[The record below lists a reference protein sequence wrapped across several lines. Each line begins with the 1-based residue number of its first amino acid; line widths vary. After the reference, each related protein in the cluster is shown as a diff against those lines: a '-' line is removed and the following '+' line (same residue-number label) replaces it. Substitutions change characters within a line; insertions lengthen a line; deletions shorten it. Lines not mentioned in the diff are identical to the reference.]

1 MTIHNIAAN
10 LKKTK
15 GGEGAILNLEKEFRN
30 KFKGISK
37 FALKIKKNQMNL
49 NQKIMILISY

>member
-37 FALKIKKNQMNL
+37 FTANKKKSNEF
-49 NQKIMILISY
+49 

>member
-30 KFKGISK
+30 KFKEISK
-37 FALKIKKNQMNL
+37 FTETKFLINL
-49 NQKIMILISY
+49 IPKSLQKITLF

>member
-37 FALKIKKNQMNL
+37 FAETKLLINL
-49 NQKIMILISY
+49 NPKSLQKITLF